1 MGMEEADYDSF
12 TVFCEGL
19 PLLLNAQDCAALDR
33 TPSALADF
41 DVWRSAFASGP
52 EGTLYFDAN
61 SIGPMPVDAPA
72 RMQQVLDAG
81 WRQARRRGWSE
92 LDWLQQPASLGAAIA
107 PMLGADASEVRVC
120 DTTSI
125 NQYKLLCFAL
135 SRAAP
140 RRVIVLEQD
149 VFPSNRYVAE
159 GIARSGLAELRFI
172 RHADEL
178 PAALAA
184 HDVAVVALSHV
195 DYRTS
200 ARLDMAAFTR
210 LAHDHGALALWDLS
224 HSAGAV
230 AIELKAAQ
238 ADLAVGCGYKY
249 LCGGPGAPAYLYVN
263 AQLQGAHWPALA
275 GWMGHADT
283 FSFEPGYRPAPGTD
297 RFLVGTPAV
306 LANVAFSAAADIWR
320 RVSPVALN
328 DRHRSLT
335 DTLIQLLDEQ
345 CGPLGLTVASPRSHA
360 QRGGHVALQFDGAAP
375 LSQAMVARGV
385 VVSSRKPDALRFGV
399 HPLTTTHADLWRA
412 VQILRDLLATGDWR
426 DPRYNGPVI

>member
-1 MGMEEADYDSF
+1 MEGADYDSF

-107 PMLGADASEVRVC
+107 PMLGADEAEVRVC

-195 DYRTS
+195 DYRNS
-200 ARLDMAAFTR
+200 ARLDMAALTR

-249 LCGGPGAPAYLYVN
+249 LCGGPGAPA
-263 AQLQGAHWPALA
+263 
-275 GWMGHADT
+275 
-283 FSFEPGYRPAPGTD
+283 
-297 RFLVGTPAV
+297 
-306 LANVAFSAAADIWR
+306 
-320 RVSPVALN
+320 
-328 DRHRSLT
+328 
-335 DTLIQLLDEQ
+335 
-345 CGPLGLTVASPRSHA
+345 
-360 QRGGHVALQFDGAAP
+360 
-375 LSQAMVARGV
+375 
-385 VVSSRKPDALRFGV
+385 
-399 HPLTTTHADLWRA
+399 
-412 VQILRDLLATGDWR
+412 
-426 DPRYNGPVI
+426 

>member
-1 MGMEEADYDSF
+1 
-12 TVFCEGL
+12 
-19 PLLLNAQDCAALDR
+19 
-33 TPSALADF
+33 
-41 DVWRSAFASGP
+41 
-52 EGTLYFDAN
+52 
-61 SIGPMPVDAPA
+61 MPVDAPA

-107 PMLGADASEVRVC
+107 PMLGADAAEVRVC

-135 SRAAP
+135 SRSAP

-184 HDVAVVALSHV
+184 QDVAVVALSHV
-195 DYRTS
+195 DYRNS
-200 ARLDMAAFTR
+200 ARLDMAALTR
-210 LAHDHGALALWDLS
+210 VAHDHGALALWDLS

-263 AQLQGAHWPALA
+263 AQLQGEHWPALA

-283 FSFEPGYRPAPGTD
+283 FSFEPGYRPAPGPD

-320 RVSPVALN
+320 RVSPAALN
-328 DRHRSLT
+328 ARHRSLT

-426 DPRYNGPVI
+426 DPRFNGPVI

>member
-1 MGMEEADYDSF
+1 
-12 TVFCEGL
+12 
-19 PLLLNAQDCAALDR
+19 LDQ

-41 DVWRSAFASGP
+41 DAWRSAFAPGP

-107 PMLGADASEVRVC
+107 PMLGADAAEVRVC

-172 RHADEL
+172 RDADDL

-184 HDVAVVALSHV
+184 QDVAVVALSII
-195 DYRTS
+195 
-200 ARLDMAAFTR
+200 L
-210 LAHDHGALALWDLS
+210 
-224 HSAGAV
+224 
-230 AIELKAAQ
+230 
-238 ADLAVGCGYKY
+238 
-249 LCGGPGAPAYLYVN
+249 
-263 AQLQGAHWPALA
+263 
-275 GWMGHADT
+275 
-283 FSFEPGYRPAPGTD
+283 
-297 RFLVGTPAV
+297 
-306 LANVAFSAAADIWR
+306 
-320 RVSPVALN
+320 
-328 DRHRSLT
+328 
-335 DTLIQLLDEQ
+335 
-345 CGPLGLTVASPRSHA
+345 
-360 QRGGHVALQFDGAAP
+360 
-375 LSQAMVARGV
+375 
-385 VVSSRKPDALRFGV
+385 
-399 HPLTTTHADLWRA
+399 PLT
-412 VQILRDLLATGDWR
+412 QMMKI
-426 DPRYNGPVI
+426 PK